1 MMTDNDGTLG
11 EKKTMLEE
19 AERQLE
25 EDEAFL
31 EKLAPMCEEKAAE
44 FERRNAFRVQ
54 EQAAITKA
62 IAILDNDRAFQTFGE
77 VKATSEDKTGF
88 FLQLSAAV
96 TSPADDARRLAMR
109 ALLRSPRRSARLM
122 RVATLL
128 SSGNAFTKVLDAIEK
143 MKELIVE
150 EAKVDKEQFD
160 WCESERKE
168 NNEKKDKK
176 QEEIEDLEAGIA
188 ELEKTI
194 DDPETGLKVMIKETE
209 ESLEENSKSQS
220 DETKTRREE
229 NVLYQKRVAN
239 TAEAVEMLQV
249 GLATLEQFYEDLKKK
264 DEGEELIQR
273 REDPEPPKTWEEG
286 GFKGQTESANKVIGM
301 IKFVLEETEK
311 EETMHH
317 EEEQKAQVDYEDSM
331 AELKKDQEELQESL
345 VKTRKE
351 LAEAEEALVTK
362 RETLEKTE
370 REKLTIEQYLEKIK
384 PGCDFITDNFETR
397 EKSRETE
404 TTALEKAATL
414 LKKTPAYASAKAKE
428 KEQSFGKCKET
439 CVKDE
444 AHVDCKSCLADV
456 SVPGYC
462 AGHPGT
468 SGC

>member
-1 MMTDNDGTLG
+1 MAGFNEKEGASLLKLRANVKQALVAARTFVTPQQRQKALAFIQSPFAGSYSSQSGEVFGILSTMKETFEENLKAAQATELAAIAAHEKFMKTKKEDYDAMKKSYESKQTMMTDNDGTLG
-11 EKKTMLEE
+11 EKKTMLE
-19 AERQLE
+19 
-25 EDEAFL
+25 
-31 EKLAPMCEEKAAE
+31 E

-77 VKATSEDKTGF
+77 VKATSEGKTGF

-96 TSPADDARRLAMR
+96 TSPADDARRLAIR
-109 ALLRSPRRSARLM
+109 SLLGSPRRSARLM

-128 SSGNAFTKVLDAIEK
+128 SSGNAFTKVLQAIEK

-160 WCESERKE
+160 WCKSERTE

-264 DEGEELIQR
+264 EESEELIQC
-273 REDPEPPKTWEEG
+273 REEPEPPKTWR
-286 GFKGQTESANKVIGM
+286 
-301 IKFVLEETEK
+301 L
-311 EETMHH
+311 
-317 EEEQKAQVDYEDSM
+317 
-331 AELKKDQEELQESL
+331 
-345 VKTRKE
+345 
-351 LAEAEEALVTK
+351 
-362 RETLEKTE
+362 
-370 REKLTIEQYLEKIK
+370 
-384 PGCDFITDNFETR
+384 
-397 EKSRETE
+397 
-404 TTALEKAATL
+404 
-414 LKKTPAYASAKAKE
+414 
-428 KEQSFGKCKET
+428 
-439 CVKDE
+439 
-444 AHVDCKSCLADV
+444 
-456 SVPGYC
+456 
-462 AGHPGT
+462 
-468 SGC
+468 